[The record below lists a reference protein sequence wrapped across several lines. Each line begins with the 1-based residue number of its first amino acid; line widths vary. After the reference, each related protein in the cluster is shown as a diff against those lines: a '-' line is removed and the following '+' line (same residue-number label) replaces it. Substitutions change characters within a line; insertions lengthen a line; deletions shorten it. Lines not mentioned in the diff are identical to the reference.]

1 MIDGIQRYCGFQER
15 TQPRR
20 TPWPGE
26 PALFKHHRPHS
37 TVGHRA
43 SRLGLQ
49 PIYFLLA
56 CCLGVGNL
64 VDPIARLVIPL
75 PLEPFRHKARQV
87 LHNVPLNGPDKLQV
101 IHDIHVVVEAGIND
115 PAQPALHPLHPLQEQ
130 HLTLPSLN
138 LLHQPRHPLTH
149 MRMIPRNPTYPI

>member
-1 MIDGIQRYCGFQER
+1 MWQALFDITNAIALIGWALLILL
-15 TQPRR
+15 PRR
-20 TPWPGE
+20 ESVIYTVLYGAIGLLCATYLVMLV
-26 PALFKHHRPHS
+26 AL
-37 TVGHRA
+37 
-43 SRLGLQ
+43 
-49 PIYFLLA
+49 
-56 CCLGVGNL
+56 VGNL

-75 PLEPFRHKARQV
+75 PLEPCRHKAHQV

-101 IHDIHVVVEAGIND
+101 IHDIQVVVEAGIND
-115 PAQPALHPLHPLQEQ
+115 PAQPVLHPLHPLHEQ